1 MKRVATLADGYIT
14 MAVPP
19 DDFRRRL
26 DLIEEFADEQG
37 RDLSQFE
44 VAIHGMVNINND
56 QRAAREESIYYF
68 DHYYGLGYPPEEL
81 LKIWLA
87 HGPAEECAR
96 MIQGWIDMGITTPV
110 LRFTSRHQVR
120 QVERFMKDV
129 LPLLRLK

>member
-1 MKRVATLADGYIT
+1 

-26 DLIEEFADEQG
+26 DLIEEFAEEQG

-44 VAIHGMVNINND
+44 VAIHGMVNIND
-56 QRAAREESIYYF
+56 EPRAAREESINYF
-68 DHYYGLGYPPEEL
+68 DHYYGPGYPPQAL

-87 HGPAEECAR
+87 HGPPTECAR

-110 LRFTSRHQVR
+110 LRFTSRDQIG

-129 LPLLRLK
+129 LPLLRLN